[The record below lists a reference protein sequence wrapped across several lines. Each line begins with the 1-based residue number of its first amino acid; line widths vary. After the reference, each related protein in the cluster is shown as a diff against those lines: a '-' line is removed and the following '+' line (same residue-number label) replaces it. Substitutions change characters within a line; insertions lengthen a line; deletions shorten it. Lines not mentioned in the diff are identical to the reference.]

1 MIGNLFNLVAIPTK
15 SMDPELTFDVS
26 VKKEILAFLNKTVD
40 EENMIVESENLKQ
53 RVLTFDGQ
61 EISLEE
67 FGGVQIGS
75 EVFIKDNIISLIKLT
90 EGRK

>member
-1 MIGNLFNLVAIPTK
+1 
-15 SMDPELTFDVS
+15 MDPELTFDVS